1 MTPPQSD
8 TTGSTPEMFQSPD
21 LMQDKVPGFISENHP
36 DFEPTVVQ
44 NTVAPR
50 KYKGWVYIEERI
62 PETEVQEESDDS
74 EDNIPVASLL
84 KAKEG
89 TGLTRELIQ
98 DMKDGPKGQ
107 RAVGK
112 TVAKI
117 FDGVEF
123 RGTVDSFRQERQRTY
138 YHITYTDGD
147 EEDMTE
153 LELRD
158 AYVLANKDAI
168 EAEWDQLQG
177 NDKGKDGVETEETSG
192 DGETSGSEGS

>member
-8 TTGSTPEMFQSPD
+8 TTGSTPDMFKSPEIN
-21 LMQDKVPGFISENHP
+21 QDKVPGFISENHP

-44 NTVAPR
+44 KTVARR
-50 KYKGWVYIEERI
+50 KYKGWVYIEEKI
-62 PETEVQEESDDS
+62 PETELQEESDDS

-84 KAKEG
+84 QAKEG
-89 TGLTRELIQ
+89 TSLTRELIQ

-168 EAEWDQLQG
+168 EAELDQLQG
-177 NDKGKDGVETEETSG
+177 NDNGKDTVATEETS
-192 DGETSGSEGS
+192 DDETSGS